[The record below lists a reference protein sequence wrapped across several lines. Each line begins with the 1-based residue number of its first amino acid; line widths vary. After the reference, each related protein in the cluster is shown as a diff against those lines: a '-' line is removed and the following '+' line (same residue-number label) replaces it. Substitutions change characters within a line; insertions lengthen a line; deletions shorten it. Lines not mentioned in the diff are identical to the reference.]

1 MIFALLLNIATVV
14 VAAPKA
20 NNELSGHFV
29 NVNTAHSIEP
39 LGTTYTTYKFAYSV
53 GYEVT
58 SGETFK
64 IDQEATMKID
74 AQYSSVGYGD
84 SPNLTVYL
92 QKKTVP
98 VDNEVHT
105 FNWSGLD
112 GTYRFVLHKPM
123 NDDYVIENV
132 NYPTEDCEF
141 EYK

>member
-1 MIFALLLNIATVV
+1 M
-14 VAAPKA
+14 
-20 NNELSGHFV
+20 
-29 NVNTAHSIEP
+29 
-39 LGTTYTTYKFAYSV
+39 
-53 GYEVT
+53 T

-92 QKKTVP
+92 QKKTGLFEWTTVSTKTVP